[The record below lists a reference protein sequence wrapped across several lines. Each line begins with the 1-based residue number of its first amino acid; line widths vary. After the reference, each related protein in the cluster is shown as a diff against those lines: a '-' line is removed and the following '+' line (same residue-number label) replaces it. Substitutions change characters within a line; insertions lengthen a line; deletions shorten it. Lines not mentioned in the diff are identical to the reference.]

1 MMLSK
6 VITPKTKAELIRSLQ
21 QSQFRSFDVYE
32 GREILKMQSA
42 ASLIRDGAT
51 VIVLRI

>member
-21 QSQFRSFDVYE
+21 QSPFRSFDIYE
-32 GREILKMQSA
+32 GQQIAKMQTA
-42 ASLIRDGAT
+42 ARLTRDGAT
-51 VIVLRI
+51 VIVLRS